1 MKNLITL
8 LTATLLAASAPLV
21 HAEDKSAKP
30 TPVAT
35 TAPPPSTAPV
45 SADAPKTRAQVKA
58 ELEEARRRGEL
69 EAGFRWGFDTRGA
82 QR

>member
-21 HAEDKSAKP
+21 HAQEKSATP

-35 TAPPPSTAPV
+35 APATPAAPV
-45 SADAPKTRAQVKA
+45 SADGPKTRAQVRA

-69 EAGFRWGFDTRGA
+69 EAGFRWGFD
-82 QR
+82 QRSPQR

>member
-8 LTATLLAASAPLV
+8 LSAVLLAASAPLV
-21 HAEDKSAKP
+21 HAQDKSAAP

-35 TAPPPSTAPV
+35 APATPV
-45 SADAPKTRAQVKA
+45 AADAPKTRAQVRA

-69 EAGFRWGFDTRGA
+69 EPGHRWGVDVP

>member
-8 LTATLLAASAPLV
+8 LTATLFAVSAPLV
-21 HAEDKSAKP
+21 HAEEKSATP

-35 TAPPPSTAPV
+35 TAPAPSTAPV
-45 SADAPKTRAQVKA
+45 AADAPKTRAQVRA

-69 EAGFRWGFDTRGA
+69 EAGYRWGFDIRP